1 MSNMLKDY
9 RRLSGN
15 GGNVKRGFMIIM
27 RPIDS
32 DISLEMLLMVSSPGY
47 DLTRRYIRIARNW
60 NNYSEQEK
68 RDIIA
73 ATKKLISAA
82 SWGARILTWI
92 T

>member
-27 RPIDS
+27 RPFDG
-32 DISLEMLLMVSSPGY
+32 DTSLKKILMTSYPEF
-47 DLTRRYIRIARNW
+47 DLARRYVRIARNW
-60 NNYSEQEK
+60 DSYSNQEK

-73 ATKKLISAA
+73 ATKRLISAA